1 MTSQNVLHN
10 HSVDERIRERTVS
23 IFMQI
28 FSPKTNSEE
37 EASAPKLR
45 KRKDRKRNM
54 GGRKITEKKKKRKEK
69 EAGWEIKNMKKN
81 SHITT

>member
-10 HSVDERIRERTVS
+10 HSVDEKIRERTVS
-23 IFMQI
+23 IYMQI

-37 EASAPKLR
+37 EASAPSIR

-54 GGRKITEKKKKRKEK
+54 GGRKITEKKKKKKKKKEQDGK
-69 EAGWEIKNMKKN
+69 
-81 SHITT
+81 